1 MYMRFI
7 VLLLLVYNGSVFSQQ
22 IECGD
27 DYNSKKYTYK
37 QFEITICDC
46 RCTIQENV
54 FFVKKSDSGLVYKV
68 NGASRIVVNDRDLIE
83 DEPAIRFFLST
94 KNKCSEDTV
103 VKKDVISFLTLLP
116 SENGQPCYEYSAY
129 IDSIGNLQVLKDY
142 ISVQL
147 FETIVPEKQFLYNE
161 NNRCTQTKMYLIKG
175 DKVEVL
181 KEEGEWL
188 YILYNGTKEIRK
200 WIPKCAV
207 E

>member
-27 DYNSKKYTYK
+27 DYNNKKYTYK
-37 QFEITICDC
+37 HFEITICDC

-68 NGASRIVVNDRDLIE
+68 SGASRIVVNDRDLIV

-103 VKKDVISFLTLLP
+103 VKKGVISFLTLLP
-116 SENGQPCYEYSAY
+116 SENRQPCYEYSAY
-129 IDSIGNLQVLKDY
+129 IDSIGNLQVLKVGKTVQNVPLISAKMCHEPRPDFEKIATVMPLSVSVRTVPI
-142 ISVQL
+142 ISVR
-147 FETIVPEKQFLYNE
+147 IVPYW
-161 NNRCTQTKMYLIKG
+161 R
-175 DKVEVL
+175 
-181 KEEGEWL
+181 
-188 YILYNGTKEIRK
+188 
-200 WIPKCAV
+200 AA
-207 E
+207 